1 MTVFGR
7 LQERVNAVVIKRAAD
22 TLLTIAG
29 VADVPAI
36 LQPGMSD
43 LTLDQQLGGAGS
55 TPSVALLAASVTW
68 PARIEGMPVI
78 VQTGP
83 GAGSYKVAS
92 YEPDG
97 TGMYVLNL
105 FKP

>member
-1 MTVFGR
+1 MTAFSR
-7 LQERVNAVVIKRAAD
+7 LQQRVNAVVLSRTAD
-22 TLLTIAG
+22 TQLTLAG

-36 LQPGMSD
+36 LQPGLAD
-43 LTLDQQLGGAGS
+43 FTLDQQLGGAG
-55 TPSVALLAASVTW
+55 TAPTVALLADAVAW
-68 PARIEGMPVI
+68 PARIEGMPVL

-83 GAGSYKVAS
+83 GAGAYKVAS

-97 TGMYVLNL
+97 AGMYVLTL